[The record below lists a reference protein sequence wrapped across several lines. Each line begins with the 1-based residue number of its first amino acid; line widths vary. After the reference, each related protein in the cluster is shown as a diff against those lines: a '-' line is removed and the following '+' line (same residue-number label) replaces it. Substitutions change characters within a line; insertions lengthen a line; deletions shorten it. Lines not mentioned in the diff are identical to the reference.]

1 MSETTNYGLYLEDND
16 QTKFKDWR
24 EKINGINESNM
35 VIIDRVL
42 GEKANASTTV
52 DGILT
57 VDGWTD
63 VDGRMTQA
71 LSVPG
76 LGATQNG
83 NIALSPTA
91 TPDERSTA
99 RAAILALAG
108 QTEGELTVVADG
120 QKPTINIPVV
130 VTLIW

>member
-24 EKINGINESNM
+24 EKINGTNESNM

-83 NIALSPTA
+83 NIALSPAA
-91 TPDERSTA
+91 TPDERSAA